1 VSGQVGPLRLLEKG
15 KLLMEERS
23 YEDAL
28 ETFRTLERQDGT
40 LSPIVWQGR
49 ALKRLGRLREAIQ
62 VLDDGLRLRGA
73 SDDSFRRAVTLWNL
87 ACYRTLLNAS
97 SMTPETVRSIVAVL
111 DEAIQN
117 APDFCDGLSE
127 QALDRDLAS
136 LVGNPIFD
144 HWRGAILDTMR

>member
-1 VSGQVGPLRLLEKG
+1 
-15 KLLMEERS
+15 MEERS

-28 ETFRTLERQDGT
+28 EAFRTLERQDGT
-40 LSPIVWQGR
+40 PSSIVWQGR

-73 SDDSFRRAVTLWNL
+73 GDDSFRRAVTLWNL

-97 SMTPETVRSIVAVL
+97 GMTPETVRSIVAVL

-117 APDFCDGLSE
+117 APDFRC
-127 QALDRDLAS
+127 ARLDAARNMNRARARPFTTL
-136 LVGNPIFD
+136 PISTGT
-144 HWRGAILDTMR
+144 RVKGEMG